1 MTERKPWVWMWQ
13 MSEVTRFAPSPTG
26 WLHLGH
32 AYAAI
37 FAHDAAMRA
46 GGRFE
51 VRLEDIDS
59 SRVRPVYE
67 EGIWEDL
74 EWLGLKWEKPVR
86 RQSEHFS
93 DYQQAL
99 NVLSG
104 LGVLYPCFCTRKEIQ
119 EEITRAGNAPHG
131 PDGPLYPGIC
141 RNRSNEERERLI
153 SQGATY
159 ALRLNVAKACA
170 VAGSELRWT
179 DLSRGEQVAEPA
191 LLGDVVLARKETPTS
206 YHLAVVVDDALQG
219 ITLVTRGEDLLEAT
233 HVHRLLQAL
242 LNLPVPRWHH
252 HRLITD
258 DQGKRLAKRDDA
270 RSLRALR
277 AEGWTP
283 KRVRAEVG
291 LA

>member
-1 MTERKPWVWMWQ
+1 MP
-13 MSEVTRFAPSPTG
+13 EVTRFAPSPTG

-32 AYAAI
+32 AYAAL
-37 FAHDAAMRA
+37 FAHEAAKKT
-46 GGRFE
+46 GGRLE
-51 VRLEDIDS
+51 VRLEDIDT

-67 EGIWEDL
+67 GGIWEDL
-74 EWLGLKWEKPVR
+74 EWLGLKWEMPVR
-86 RQSEHFS
+86 RQSEHFA

-104 LGVLYPCFCTRKEIQ
+104 LDVLYPCFCTRKEIQ
-119 EEITRAGNAPHG
+119 EEIARAGNAPHG
-131 PDGPLYPGIC
+131 PDGPLYPGTC
-141 RNRSNEERERLI
+141 RNRSPEERERLI

-170 VAGSELRWT
+170 VAGSDLVWT
-179 DLSRGEQVAEPA
+179 DLTRGEQKAEPG

-242 LNLPVPRWHH
+242 LRLPVPRWQH

-258 DQGKRLAKRDDA
+258 AQGKRLAKRDDA

-283 KRVRAEVG
+283 ERVRAELG
-291 LA
+291 LE

>member
-1 MTERKPWVWMWQ
+1 MP
-13 MSEVTRFAPSPTG
+13 EVTRFAPSPTG

-32 AYAAI
+32 AYAAL
-37 FAHDAAMRA
+37 FAHEAAKKT
-46 GGRFE
+46 GGRLE
-51 VRLEDIDS
+51 VRLEDIDT

-67 EGIWEDL
+67 GGIWEDL
-74 EWLGLKWEKPVR
+74 EWLGLKWEMPVR
-86 RQSEHFS
+86 RQSEHFA

-104 LGVLYPCFCTRKEIQ
+104 LDVLYPCFCTRKEIQ
-119 EEITRAGNAPHG
+119 EEIARAGNAPHG

-141 RNRSNEERERLI
+141 RNRSPEERERLI

-159 ALRLNVAKACA
+159 ALRLNVAKACG
-170 VAGSELRWT
+170 VAGSDLRWT
-179 DLSRGEQVAEPA
+179 DLTRGEQKAEPG

-206 YHLAVVVDDALQG
+206 YHLAVVVDDAIQG

-242 LNLPVPRWHH
+242 LRLPVPRWQH

-258 DQGKRLAKRDDA
+258 AQGKRLAKRDDA

-283 KRVRAEVG
+283 ERVRAELG
-291 LA
+291 LG